1 MKRIVP
7 LLLVLS
13 VLMSG
18 IAAFSESAAEPTPVP
33 GMIVTSTAIVD
44 GALGLP
50 YGAKGT
56 QFVKRNIPSLSFPL
70 TISNIPEGTSAL
82 AITIIDP
89 DGGDWVH
96 WLVANI
102 PVEGTLCEIPEN
114 ASMDWPEDILQGK
127 NDFGTIGYGGPT
139 PPSGVHNYVITVYA
153 LSETLNLK
161 AGFKLSQ
168 MEKLLADK
176 VLAEATV
183 TGTYA
188 KR

>member
-1 MKRIVP
+1 MKRI
-7 LLLVLS
+7 LLLALALT
-13 VLMSG
+13 VLMTT
-18 IAAFSESAAEPTPVP
+18 AFSEATAPAPLPSMT
-33 GMIVTSTAIVD
+33 VTSAAIVD

-50 YGAKGT
+50 YGAKGI

-70 TISNIPEGTSAL
+70 TISNIPEGTATL
-82 AITIIDP
+82 AITMIDP

-102 PVEGTLCEIPEN
+102 PVEGTLCQIPEN

-153 LSETLNLK
+153 LSETLDLK

-188 KR
+188 K